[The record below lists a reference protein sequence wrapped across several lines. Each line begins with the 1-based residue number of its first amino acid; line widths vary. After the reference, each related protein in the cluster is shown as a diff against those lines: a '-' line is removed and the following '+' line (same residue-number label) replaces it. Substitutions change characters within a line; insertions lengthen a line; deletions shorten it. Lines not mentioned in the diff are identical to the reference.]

1 MANDGLPS
9 SVLQGSTEC
18 QGCLGGST
26 AMQDFEGQWI
36 KILVGGPVLLP
47 KTARG
52 VTMSMDHVIL
62 A

>member
-1 MANDGLPS
+1 
-9 SVLQGSTEC
+9 
-18 QGCLGGST
+18 
-26 AMQDFEGQWI
+26 MQDFEGQWI